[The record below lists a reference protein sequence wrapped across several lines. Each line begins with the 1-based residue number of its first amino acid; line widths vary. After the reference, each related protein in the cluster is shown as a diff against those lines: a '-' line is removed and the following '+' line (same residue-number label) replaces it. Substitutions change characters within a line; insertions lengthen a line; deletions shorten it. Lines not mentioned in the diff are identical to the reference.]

1 MTPFKI
7 IHHKQDC
14 ISCGACAA
22 IAPEFWLMDEQGLA
36 HLKEAVPVNS
46 HWERSI
52 MTEEERASNQEAA
65 ECCPVNIIKV
75 ANFAAQNSPAG
86 DAEPKKKELLT
97 ASSQ

>member
-22 IAPEFWLMDEQGLA
+22 IQPEFWEMDERGLA
-36 HLKEAVPVNS
+36 HLKSSVPVNS

-52 MTEEERASNQEAA
+52 STEEERAANQEAA
-65 ECCPVNIIKV
+65 DCCPVNIIKV
-75 ANFAAQNSPAG
+75 ENFAKQNSPARREG
-86 DAEPKKKELLT
+86 GQLT
-97 ASSQ
+97 Q